1 MTGGGSNPV
10 VESVVEFVV
19 EVVVARVLQTAPTPP
34 RMAARTWALEK
45 GAPPTTARVSMEAPP
60 TTARTWALEK
70 GDGGALGEG
79 GVLGSIDEVAKL
91 GAIDKVAELG
101 SIDKVAELGPLDAQV
116 RGAVVGGASID
127 AGAVVG
133 GASIDPA
140 SARSS
145 ANGPGAARSA
155 VVAPL
160 WRTRPACSVR

>member
-1 MTGGGSNPV
+1 M
-10 VESVVEFVV
+10 
-19 EVVVARVLQTAPTPP
+19 LQTAPTPP
-34 RMAARTWALEK
+34 RMDTWALEK
-45 GAPPTTARVSMEAPP
+45 GAPPTTARVSMDAPP

-79 GVLGSIDEVAKL
+79 GVLGSIDKVDKVAKL
-91 GAIDKVAELG
+91 GSIEAIDKVANL
-101 SIDKVAELGPLDAQV
+101 LPLDAQV
-116 RGAVVGGASID
+116 RGAVVSGASID

-133 GASIDPA
+133 GASINPA

>member
-1 MTGGGSNPV
+1 M
-10 VESVVEFVV
+10 
-19 EVVVARVLQTAPTPP
+19 LQTAPTPP

-45 GAPPTTARVSMEAPP
+45 GAPPTTAPASMDAPP

-79 GVLGSIDEVAKL
+79 GVLGSVDKVAKL
-91 GAIDKVAELG
+91 V
-101 SIDKVAELGPLDAQV
+101 PLDAQA

-133 GASIDPA
+133 GASINPA

>member
-45 GAPPTTARVSMEAPP
+45 G
-60 TTARTWALEK
+60 
-70 GDGGALGEG
+70 DGGALGEG
-79 GVLGSIDEVAKL
+79 GVLGSID
-91 GAIDKVAELG
+91 KVSKLG

>member
-1 MTGGGSNPV
+1 MEV
-10 VESVVEFVV
+10 VV
-19 EVVVARVLQTAPTPP
+19 EVVGARVLQTAPTPP
-34 RMAARTWALEK
+34 RTWALEK
-45 GAPPTTARVSMEAPP
+45 GAPPTTARASMDAPP

-79 GVLGSIDEVAKL
+79 GVLGSVDKVAKL
-91 GAIDKVAELG
+91 GSVDKIAKLV
-101 SIDKVAELGPLDAQV
+101 PLDAQA

-127 AGAVVG
+127 TGAVVG
-133 GASIDPA
+133 GASINPA